1 MSSLASAGP
10 GARGRVGDRGGAA
23 LAARGDRARRAQ
35 GLLVPTLFGAFFS
48 LVLSPIFGPVG
59 VGSDRLFSL
68 FLAAS
73 LRVYVGVV
81 VLVVWATQCRARRDI
96 GGIAGGGGGGG
107 RAGNEMVANEIVH
120 DAIARPPA
128 RCFEGDACVVCV
140 EALADASA
148 TDVDEA
154 KKEELAA
161 VWLPCGHGFHK
172 ACITEWLKR
181 RTLCPTCRQDPRA
194 SSFERIAI

>member
-1 MSSLASAGP
+1 M
-10 GARGRVGDRGGAA
+10 
-23 LAARGDRARRAQ
+23 
-35 GLLVPTLFGAFFS
+35 
-48 LVLSPIFGPVG
+48 
-59 VGSDRLFSL
+59 
-68 FLAAS
+68 
-73 LRVYVGVV
+73 
-81 VLVVWATQCRARRDI
+81 VLVVWRHA
-96 GGIAGGGGGGG
+96 GGRGIADLRAGGGKRRWKRDGE
-107 RAGNEMVANEIVH
+107 RVVH